1 LLFTVSKTIYFH
13 KMKSDRSEKRNYVAV
28 LSLVRTIRATKLKV
42 KTTATK
48 LTNMGVGRGQNPP
61 GF

>member
-1 LLFTVSKTIYFH
+1 
-13 KMKSDRSEKRNYVAV
+13 MKSDRSEKRNYVAV

-61 GF
+61 GFWKQIILNKTIRQT